1 MKKIIYFIALIA
13 VCMSLMSCAAES
25 TNTDIEN
32 KGPVSQVTE
41 VYDSTLLNKLDQ
53 WVNITQPGTAGTSL
67 KTVAAVKDMIIW
79 AQENTIEKE
88 TVAATIVEYLKNCEY
103 KDEATDAFISME
115 NVFDKIADGT
125 ISDLIDGMEFEPA
138 DFETD
143 AKAYDNIR
151 MVFDAIEAYINPQE

>member
-1 MKKIIYFIALIA
+1 M
-13 VCMSLMSCAAES
+13 
-25 TNTDIEN
+25 
-32 KGPVSQVTE
+32 
-41 VYDSTLLNKLDQ
+41 YDSTLLNKLDQ

-67 KTVAAVKDMIIW
+67 KAVAAVKDMIIW
-79 AQENTIEKE
+79 AQGNTINKE
-88 TVAATIVEYLKNCEY
+88 TVAATIAEYMENCEY

-143 AKAYDNIR
+143 ANADDNIR
-151 MVFDAIEAYINPQE
+151 MVFDAIEAYINLQE